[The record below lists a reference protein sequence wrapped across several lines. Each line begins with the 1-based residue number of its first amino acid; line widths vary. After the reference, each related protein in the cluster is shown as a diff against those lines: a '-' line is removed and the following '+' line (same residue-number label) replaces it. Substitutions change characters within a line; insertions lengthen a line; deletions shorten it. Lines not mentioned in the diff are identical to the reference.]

1 MQPTPDQPADQ
12 SPDQGENNRP
22 KRVAERVADT
32 LLARFAAGDYLPGE
46 RLPGERQLAE
56 DMNVSR
62 VSVRAALQK
71 LKTRGYLRA
80 VQGGGTELL
89 SSTGIEMDVAMTDLV
104 RGSITNLADLME
116 LRRTLETW
124 AARRAAENA
133 TDEQLAELR
142 ATFQQAHD
150 PRRAAKYRTE
160 DDHRLHMMVAR
171 ASGSIIY
178 YHLMKMLHDVLHT
191 ALDEIRFH
199 IFAGPQFD
207 NMVQNHHRAIIDAI
221 AARDPDR
228 AEQAMYEHLGAVI
241 NHVTERTPQATKG

>member
-1 MQPTPDQPADQ
+1 MQPTPDQPDA
-12 SPDQGENNRP
+12 SNIHQGENERP

-32 LLARFAAGDYLPGE
+32 LLARFAAGEYLPGE

-150 PRRAAKYRTE
+150 PRRPAKYRTE
-160 DDHRLHMMVAR
+160 DDHRLHMMIAR
-171 ASGSIIY
+171 ASDSIIY
-178 YHLMKMLHDVLHT
+178 YHLMKMLHDVLHA

-241 NHVTERTPQATKG
+241 SHVTERTPKASGG